1 MTLTIAEADA
11 RLAPIATIMRVESTW
26 VQDRSGER
34 VVTLIAEARASAPGS
49 VTRPSISG
57 IGVSAQADS
66 LDGCCAE
73 IERLITG
80 RPGAVDTEGGR

>member
-11 RLAPIATIMRVESTW
+11 RLAPIATIKRVESRW
-26 VQDRSGER
+26 SGA
-34 VVTLIAEARASAPGS
+34 VGVDIVIVAEARASAPGS
-49 VTRPSISG
+49 ATRPSISG
-57 IGVSAQADS
+57 IEVSAQSDS

-80 RPGAVDTEGGR
+80 RAGAVDTEGGR